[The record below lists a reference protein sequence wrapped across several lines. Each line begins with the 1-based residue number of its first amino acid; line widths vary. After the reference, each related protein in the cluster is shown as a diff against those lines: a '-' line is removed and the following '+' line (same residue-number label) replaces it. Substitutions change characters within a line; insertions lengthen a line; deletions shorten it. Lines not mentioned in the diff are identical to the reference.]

1 MREYIDFRKKA
12 VCVCVCVCVR
22 ASMCMYTYVSKKNFF
37 LIDMI

>member
-12 VCVCVCVCVR
+12 VCVCVHVCV
-22 ASMCMYTYVSKKNFF
+22 CMYTYVSKKNFF